1 MKKLKMLVFVCIL
14 LLNSSLGYSGT
25 ENSTEDTVS
34 HYAAGAIIGGLTTYY
49 LPKDM
54 PKGWRW
60 IIGVAAGTA
69 AGALKE
75 SIYDKNFDNTDFS
88 QWAIGSFVGATI
100 ISGTF

>member
-1 MKKLKMLVFVCIL
+1 MKTLIIVCMLMISSVC
-14 LLNSSLGYSGT
+14 YSGT
-25 ENSTEDTVS
+25 ENTTEDTVS
-34 HYAAGAIIGGLTTYY
+34 HYAAGAVIGGLTTYY

-75 SIYDKNFDNTDFS
+75 GIYDKNFDNTDFS